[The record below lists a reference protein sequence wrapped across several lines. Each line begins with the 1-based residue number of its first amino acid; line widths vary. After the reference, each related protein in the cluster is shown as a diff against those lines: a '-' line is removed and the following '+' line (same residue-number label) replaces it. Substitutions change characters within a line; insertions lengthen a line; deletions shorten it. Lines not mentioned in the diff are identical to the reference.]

1 MRFFLNGMATKEDII
16 LYIKERV
23 RNFSLKKYRMEFE
36 ILKSDLNR
44 KRRAISREVSFE
56 EMYKILINEFIDFI
70 ENNEIPDNQKKEIVE
85 DYFLLWINYTDN
97 KNLIKMADSIFSNL
111 SFHTKLNVVKFVS
124 EDKKIEFLE
133 EYHDYIDIWERTEII
148 KTIKDEEKKL
158 EEINKGDYTIYHK
171 MRIFSNS
178 NNQKV
183 IKKLLKEALDSI
195 RDNNKFRNYEDNYII
210 TADFVRLLEKIEDI
224 DDVKEIFNEYIEN
237 ESVKECIEFN
247 PEYFIDEFL
256 GAIEDDKLVIELI
269 GEMKKQGIEFSTSDI
284 IASIKSI
291 EGIEEFI
298 KRFDVK
304 EGQKIALGCA
314 IDNKRERKEWLDKNT
329 NIKKIAKKLP
339 KKQFDSEPLNLPKK
353 LTIGLEFETE
363 GVYYKRARELLKRFK
378 LKDTIYKN
386 WKVVGDG
393 SLTNGTEIIS
403 PILDSS
409 AESMKQVDFF
419 CKFMQETGM
428 NAENTCGGHI
438 HLGADYLEDNL
449 SSLENL
455 LEIWT
460 ETEELFYKMS
470 NDVGELPRKSI
481 NTYASN
487 QTQNIEEIFS
497 DGSVNIDSDSK
508 YEDLVREL
516 EFTGKFSAISFEN
529 LNYESQKTIEFRLSN
544 GTTDARVE
552 KENIFLYG
560 RLLVVCK
567 KINKDK
573 ELYKKFQKLKD
584 HNVTE
589 AEKVER
595 LLDLLF
601 DNENE
606 KQIYRNRWKSV
617 KDNEIF
623 DKICYDAGTFIR
635 EEKDSNDIDR

>member
-269 GEMKKQGIEFSTSDI
+269 GEMKKQGIEFCTSDI